1 MKKLQKNSQYNL
13 ENYSRVP
20 SKRLHSNELLKL
32 EKKKQTKQNKTK
44 ELTLNELWTSV
55 SSKSMTMHFLWLSW
69 NCGIGSRYF
78 ACICCRSGEQRPLGS
93 PSSLSYPLQ
102 FPEPPPPPLLIA
114 LPPRWGQCNLVE
126 TSNKNNLVK
135 YHYLMIWNLGQGPY
149 CVYPSSSRIR
159 IVVVLVWTSSHFR
172 CC

>member
-55 SSKSMTMHFLWLSW
+55 SSKSMTMHFL
-69 NCGIGSRYF
+69 
-78 ACICCRSGEQRPLGS
+78 
-93 PSSLSYPLQ
+93 
-102 FPEPPPPPLLIA
+102 
-114 LPPRWGQCNLVE
+114 
-126 TSNKNNLVK
+126 
-135 YHYLMIWNLGQGPY
+135 
-149 CVYPSSSRIR
+149 
-159 IVVVLVWTSSHFR
+159 
-172 CC
+172 